1 MSKEKERLN
10 PGFSIPTA
18 MKTVSPN
25 TKPLITPEI
34 KKRIEFGAEI
44 MKKHR
49 ARYLDEHRIEASWT
63 DVDVALEEG
72 AKLPEYAHPEDAG
85 ADIRCIKG
93 TVIKAGESAVFKTG
107 VHIRVPH
114 GCVGLLFSKSGL
126 NVVNGLTSRGVV
138 DEGFTGQLIVRV
150 YNHSNEDYEFKDGDK
165 ITQIVLLPV
174 IHGVFH
180 QVDAI
185 KEKENGRNNSGYGSS
200 GR

>member
-44 MKKHR
+44 MKKYR

-85 ADIRCIKG
+85 ADIF
-93 TVIKAGESAVFKTG
+93 A
-107 VHIRVPH
+107 
-114 GCVGLLFSKSGL
+114 
-126 NVVNGLTSRGVV
+126 RGVC
-138 DEGFTGQLIVRV
+138 
-150 YNHSNEDYEFKDGDK
+150 
-165 ITQIVLLPV
+165 LPSDNKMTVEEQDRIIEV
-174 IHGVFH
+174 IRACF
-180 QVDAI
+180 
-185 KEKENGRNNSGYGSS
+185 E
-200 GR
+200 